1 LRVGDLNLR
10 RFGPYDRAPRA
21 QLSIRRDRRNYDPSI
36 AGLGTD
42 KAQRYFASDLI
53 GFRLCDA
60 TEIAVVEVVAGS
72 AQHRGTARAQPVRQ
86 CSTGS
91 RKDPTKAKYVKKPGL
106 LQSVEK
112 KGKYAS
118 SMAQIICRPQNR
130 LDRLELPK
138 VIENRMLDRRFSIAP
153 MMDWNESSSFS
164 MC

>member
-1 LRVGDLNLR
+1 LKTLRKFGDFQAEYRLPPTLSGCSSPLLQIANSNLRWLRVWDLNLR

-72 AQHRGTARAQPVRQ
+72 AQHRGTARAQPVQQ

-91 RKDPTKAKYVKKPGL
+91 RKDPTKAKYVKKP
-106 LQSVEK
+106 
-112 KGKYAS
+112 
-118 SMAQIICRPQNR
+118 
-130 LDRLELPK
+130 
-138 VIENRMLDRRFSIAP
+138 
-153 MMDWNESSSFS
+153 
-164 MC
+164 